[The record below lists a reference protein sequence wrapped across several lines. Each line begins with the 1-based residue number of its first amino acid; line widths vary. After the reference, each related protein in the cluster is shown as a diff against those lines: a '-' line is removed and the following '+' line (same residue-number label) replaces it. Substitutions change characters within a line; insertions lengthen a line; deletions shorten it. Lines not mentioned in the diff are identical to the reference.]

1 MKRKFLLLFILITV
15 LLLSGCSWP
24 GGEMNAMLTPP
35 TMSIGREAL
44 TKAIKSAIGEGYEL
58 VYPQAGSYR
67 TGIISVDLTGDNQ
80 TEAVCFYR
88 PTKSNGKLSFLV
100 MQNQGEDWVRLAKAE
115 SEAASVGRVAF
126 GDLDNDGMMEIMV
139 GWQYLTDTDGTY
151 DVYAIEDGE
160 AVSKHTG
167 LYNRFIVIEGTPAKL
182 LVMSRNS
189 TTKSVTA
196 SLIGLSQGK
205 IGLVNTV
212 AMYGKAADYLAIT
225 AAKTTGNTD
234 AVYVDEQLENGQVM
248 TEVLAIN
255 EQGLLTN
262 ELSNQPD
269 ASTLRYTAI
278 PCKDIN
284 KDGVPEIPME
294 EPLKP
299 YLRNGVEEHLYLT
312 RWNSFDGKAL
322 SAVSYSF
329 VDVPEN
335 FSVDF
340 LEEWY
345 GKVTVER
352 HETANRS
359 FVFKTVKG
367 EKLFTI
373 RVYSTSEYSE
383 KLDETG
389 WNKLYD
395 DSDHVYTVYCE
406 PDNSM
411 DINYMRVFG
420 LFDVLS

>member
-1 MKRKFLLLFILITV
+1 MRKKFLVSFLIIAALV
-15 LLLSGCSWP
+15 LSGCSWP

-100 MQNQGEDWVRLAKAE
+100 MKNQGENWVRLAKAE

-126 GDLDNDGMMEIMV
+126 GDLNNDGIMEIVV
-139 GWQYLTDTDGTY
+139 GWQYLTDTDGSY
-151 DVYAIEDGE
+151 DVYSIEDGD

-167 LYNRFIVIEGTPAKL
+167 LYNRFIVIEGAPAKL

-196 SLIGLSQGK
+196 SLIGLTEGK

-225 AAKTTGNTD
+225 AAKTTRNTD

-255 EQGLLTN
+255 EQGMLTN
-262 ELSNQPD
+262 ELSNQPG

-278 PCKDIN
+278 ACKDVN

-299 YLRNGVEEHLYLT
+299 YFRNGVEEHLYLT
-312 RWNSFDGKAL
+312 HWNSFDGKAL
-322 SAVSYSF
+322 NSVAYSF
-329 VDVPEN
+329 VDVTEN
-335 FSVDF
+335 FSIDF
-340 LEEWY
+340 LDEWY

-352 HETANRS
+352 SENGNRA
-359 FVFKTVKG
+359 FEFKTMKG
-367 EKLFTI
+367 ENLFTV
-373 RVYSTSEYSE
+373 RVYSISEYSE

-389 WNKLYD
+389 WNKLYE

-406 PDNSM
+406 PNNSM
-411 DINYMRVFG
+411 KINYTRVFG
-420 LFDVLS
+420 LFDVIS